1 MMEILTAL
9 RAALTKNLP
18 YKLVSLLVAVV
29 LWMWVQTEQ
38 QVEVR
43 VRAAVEWVVPE
54 GLALV
59 EMPIEGVSL
68 TVSGAQ
74 AFVRSL
80 QQQNLSIKVD
90 LSKAHEGAVSV
101 NLSEKPVDRLPPQV
115 RVVSTSPSQL
125 RVTLGRLL
133 RRKVPV
139 TPFTV
144 GKVAAG
150 YRVAKV
156 VVEPARAEL
165 SGVDS
170 VLRGMDSIPT
180 EDIDLTDL
188 RDDVEIEARLS
199 LGKGVEQVG
208 GAGRFVVRI
217 AVEPIL
223 TERTFAAVPVLVRDA
238 AWSTETSSVSVL
250 VNGPQALLDGMNDDS
265 VSVMVHVLEPNLGA
279 TALVR
284 YGRKTLNYLEVVGA
298 SGEDVKVV
306 SVTPDSVLVTRK
318 E

>member
-9 RAALTKNLP
+9 RVALTKNLP